1 MGRHR
6 IAEAPRLQDVGF
18 GFYVDTLV
26 RALRAGNEFQVW
38 GGPNVN
44 QITTPSLA
52 SEAGAQIARIIARDA
67 TGTFHLVGDTA
78 VTRMELAYAACD
90 VFDLP
95 RHLMTEGEPPAAE
108 LFPGPGPVDS
118 SLANEHTKSVLGL
131 GPQPLHDILT
141 AFRREIDGGTVSPLT
156 TSEN

>member
-1 MGRHR
+1 
-6 IAEAPRLQDVGF
+6 
-18 GFYVDTLV
+18 
-26 RALRAGNEFQVW
+26 
-38 GGPNVN
+38 
-44 QITTPSLA
+44 
-52 SEAGAQIARIIARDA
+52 
-67 TGTFHLVGDTA
+67 
-78 VTRMELAYAACD
+78 MELAYAACD

-95 RHLMTEGEPPAAE
+95 RNLITEGEPPAAE
-108 LFPGPGPVDS
+108 LFPGPVPVDS